1 MAANLETEK
10 ESKES
15 KLKISQNFAAAL
27 RRIYGQSAQIRLS
40 VIPVPRFGLTPR
52 LGR

>member
-1 MAANLETEK
+1 MAANLKTEK

-15 KLKISQNFAAAL
+15 KLKISQNFAAAS
-27 RRIYGQSAQIRLS
+27 RRGAGVPAQLRLS
-40 VIPVPRFGLTPR
+40 VITVPRFGLTPR